1 MKIKSLLCA
10 LRPTLFRGCN
20 FKGLRGEPTSRAN
33 RQVVIQKVDKDD
45 LREVMKKE
53 KMIYDSA
60 PRETTFR
67 ATGEGIAPLNSL
79 SYAQSVT
86 LAKRAAMADAYS
98 QLAGKLY
105 GVKINAED
113 TVRDAM
119 LNVSSITS
127 KVQGLVKNARI
138 VNENFKDGLYKVN
151 MELKIDEDKWRE
163 VFSY

>member
-1 MKIKSLLCA
+1 MRVKILLVSILLGA
-10 LRPTLFRGCN
+10 FSGCSWN
-20 FKGLRGEPTSRAN
+20 GFMGDATTTAN
-33 RQVVIQKVDKDD
+33 RDVVIQKVDKDD

-53 KMIYDSA
+53 KMIYNSA
-60 PRETTFR
+60 PEETTFR
-67 ATGEGIAPLNSL
+67 AVGEGIAPMNSV

-119 LNVSSITS
+119 LNDSSITS
-127 KVQGLVKNARI
+127 KVQGLVKNATI
-138 VNENFKDGLYKVN
+138 VSESFKDGLYRVN
-151 MELKIDEDKWRE
+151 MELRIDQEKWRE

>member
-1 MKIKSLLCA
+1 MKVKILSFA
-10 LRPTLFRGCN
+10 LMIAVFSGCSFN
-20 FKGLRGEPTSRAN
+20 GFMGEPTNTSN
-33 RQVVIQKVDKDD
+33 RNVVIQKVDKDD

-119 LNVSSITS
+119 LNDSSITS

>member
-1 MKIKSLLCA
+1 MIALQERPLL
-10 LRPTLFRGCN
+10 
-20 FKGLRGEPTSRAN
+20 EP
-33 RQVVIQKVDKDD
+33 Q
-45 LREVMKKE
+45 
-53 KMIYDSA
+53 
-60 PRETTFR
+60 
-67 ATGEGIAPLNSL
+67 
-79 SYAQSVT
+79 
-86 LAKRAAMADAYS
+86 AAMADAYS

-119 LNVSSITS
+119 LNDSSITS

>member
-1 MKIKSLLCA
+1 MIKIKALLICA
-10 LRPTLFRGCN
+10 FVALFSGCSFN
-20 FKGLRGEPTSRAN
+20 GFFADEPKREII
-33 RQVVIQKVDKDD
+33 VQKVDKDD

-53 KMIYDSA
+53 KMIYDAA
-60 PRETTFR
+60 PAETTFR
-67 ATGEGIAPLNSL
+67 AVGEGIAPLNSV
-79 SYAQSVT
+79 SHAQSVT

-119 LNVSSITS
+119 LSDSSITS

-138 VNENFKDGLYKVN
+138 VNESFKDGLYKVN
-151 MELKIDEDKWRE
+151 IELRIDQDKWRE